1 MTFNRASKKD
11 CFSILFKLVSI
22 KVLQALFTGLMLEGA
37 LETKAIENLYHDQN
51 TVGPSA
57 LLPQKD
63 DRAINRIKSHSETQQ
78 NETATDIINSQKQV
92 PTSSIEKIGM
102 MESIKDFSSLMVNT
116 ITMSTAVVDH
126 KEMASLG
133 SPSVICYVA
142 HEYSLIV
149 NSVDWAKWIVVTGG
163 G

>member
-63 DRAINRIKSHSETQQ
+63 DRAINRIKS
-78 NETATDIINSQKQV
+78 
-92 PTSSIEKIGM
+92 
-102 MESIKDFSSLMVNT
+102 
-116 ITMSTAVVDH
+116 
-126 KEMASLG
+126 
-133 SPSVICYVA
+133 
-142 HEYSLIV
+142 
-149 NSVDWAKWIVVTGG
+149 
-163 G
+163 